1 MVIRTC
7 EHCNYTTSSKGSFDA
22 HLKSKKHTDRIASAT
37 SISDSDKRQYECKHC
52 KKTFNSRSG
61 AWLHTSKCKLTT
73 PPTSGV
79 TPETIAVINTLLEPI
94 LERID
99 GSRDNIVTAPVTNN
113 ILNNTNITNNN
124 TMNNNV
130 NIKVEYLNK
139 NYGNAMNIGQFVER
153 IKFLRSDF
161 LEIDKSRFFIDAATK
176 ILCNKIESVPREE
189 RPFHCEPP
197 NKKYA
202 SATFFVKDNDEWR
215 VEHQNAV
222 EFDLRYAEFEEES
235 DKMFMIRFFEQ
246 YSEKFYDVY
255 LTMKQ
260 TDQLFQR
267 IENKVNVCGQ
277 SQTHID
283 LMHGITD
290 LEALKLPSTEP
301 TPPTQIV
308 IE

>member
-1 MVIRTC
+1 MSLRRC
-7 EHCNYTTSSKGSFDA
+7 EHCNYETFYKSSFEL
-22 HLKSKKHTDRIASAT
+22 HLKTKKHRDNINETKQEEPKMFECKYCSKK
-37 SISDSDKRQYECKHC
+37 YG
-52 KKTFNSRSG
+52 SRPG
-61 AWLHTSKCKLTT
+61 VWLHEKKCKLTHEVVV
-73 PPTSGV
+73 PADVVSQ
-79 TPETIAVINTLLEPI
+79 INNRLEKI
-94 LERID
+94 EE
-99 GSRDNIVTAPVTNN
+99 NTQNTTVMTPVTNN

-222 EFDLRYAEFEEES
+222 EFDLRYAEFENES
-235 DKMFMIRFFEQ
+235 DKMFMIRFLEQ

>member
-1 MVIRTC
+1 MPVRTC
-7 EHCNYTTSSKGSFDA
+7 VHCAYSTNNKWLYEC
-22 HLKSKKHTDRIASAT
+22 HLKSVKHLNTERNLETGVSMHTCENCDKKYVS
-37 SISDSDKRQYECKHC
+37 
-52 KKTFNSRSG
+52 FSG
-61 AWLHTSKCKLTT
+61 LWRHKQKCQAP
-73 PPTSGV
+73 PPTNMV
-79 TPETIAVINTLLEPI
+79 LDQEAIAIMTNTQNMVAHINNVIE
-94 LERID
+94 ERIVQPTTQV
-99 GSRDNIVTAPVTNN
+99 N
-113 ILNNTNITNNN
+113 NNTNITNNN

>member
-7 EHCNYTTSSKGSFDA
+7 EHCNYATYSKGSFDA
-22 HLKSKKHTDRIASAT
+22 HLKSKKHIDRISNSSNT
-37 SISDSDKRQYECKHC
+37 NLNDKPHYECKHC

-61 AWLHTSKCKLTT
+61 VWLHEKKCKLTHEVVV
-73 PPTSGV
+73 PADVVSQ
-79 TPETIAVINTLLEPI
+79 INNRLEKI
-94 LERID
+94 EE
-99 GSRDNIVTAPVTNN
+99 NTQNTTVMTPVTNN
-113 ILNNTNITNNN
+113 ILNNTNNN

>member
-1 MVIRTC
+1 MHTC
-7 EHCNYTTSSKGSFDA
+7 ENCDKKYVSF
-22 HLKSKKHTDRIASAT
+22 
-37 SISDSDKRQYECKHC
+37 
-52 KKTFNSRSG
+52 SG
-61 AWLHTSKCKLTT
+61 LWRHKQKCQAP
-73 PPTSGV
+73 PPTNMV
-79 TPETIAVINTLLEPI
+79 LDQEALTIMTNTHDMVAQLVAQPTTQVNN
-94 LERID
+94 
-99 GSRDNIVTAPVTNN
+99 NITNN
-113 ILNNTNITNNN
+113 NNN

-246 YSEKFYDVY
+246 YNEKFYDVY

-301 TPPTQIV
+301 TPSTQIV